1 MRKVVKFLL
10 WLSYAPLQRL
20 RLRVHLSF
28 EQITSGLHWSSC
40 IDVHSLGVLRFG
52 RSTAIGRRTRI
63 SVPKDAEL
71 RLGDSTWLGDDCE
84 IGVDSRVAIG
94 SHTSIQHRSIILGDI
109 SIGAGCLCG
118 PNLYM
123 SSSIH
128 RFEDTPFMPIRHQDA
143 FASNTSNDA
152 SRSSKICIGEDC
164 WIGINVVISPGV
176 TVGRG
181 CVIGANSVVTK
192 DLPPY
197 SVAAGAPAI
206 PLRKRFD
213 FNPPISL
220 IARQPEHLPYFYFG
234 FDQYGNDYINSLDT
248 LGKNGW
254 SARGEFWLAMAALG
268 GQALQLHIEAMSE
281 GKLKHGD
288 QLLNVAIG
296 KSVLNF
302 QSNPL
307 RHGFLIFEWAPIA
320 HEGSGESAIIVH
332 TASLLR

>member
-1 MRKVVKFLL
+1 MHKVVKFLL
-10 WLSYAPLQRL
+10 WLVYAPLQRW
-20 RLRVHLSF
+20 RLRVHLNF
-28 EQITSGLHWSSC
+28 GQITSGLHWSSS
-40 IDVHSLGVLRFG
+40 IDIHSRGVLRFG

-63 SVPKDAEL
+63 SVPNDAEL

-94 SHTSIQHRSIILGDI
+94 SHTSIQNRSIILGDI

-128 RFEDTPFMPIRHQDA
+128 RFEDTPSLPIRHQDA
-143 FASNTSNDA
+143 FVSNAPDDA
-152 SRSSKICIGEDC
+152 SRSSQICIGEDC
-164 WIGINVVISPGV
+164 WIGINVVIAPGV
-176 TVGRG
+176 TIGRG

-213 FNPPISL
+213 FNPPTSL
-220 IARQPEHLPYFYFG
+220 TAGQNDHLPYFYFG
-234 FDQYGNDYINSLDT
+234 FDQYGSDYTNSLEAP
-248 LGKNGW
+248 GQNGW
-254 SARGEFWLAMAALG
+254 HARGEFWLAMSALE
-268 GQALQLHIEAMSE
+268 GQAVQLHVEAMSD
-281 GKLKHGD
+281 GNLKHGT
-288 QLLNVAIG
+288 QLLNVTAG

-307 RHGFLIFEWAPIA
+307 RYGFLIFEWIPIA
-320 HEGSGESAIIVH
+320 YEDSGESDIIVH